1 MGGPVRRYTKEHTWI
16 QAEGSRGRIGLS
28 DFAQS
33 ELGEIAYVELPDP
46 GRRVARGD
54 VVCTVESL
62 KSSSEVYAPVSGT
75 VVEVNALLR
84 SDENASLV
92 NRDPLGDGWLVVL
105 QMDNPSELDQL
116 LVEEE
121 YAAYTGSAG

>member
-1 MGGPVRRYTKEHTWI
+1 MRLYTKDHTWVE
-16 QAEGSRGRIGLS
+16 ADGKRARIGLS

-33 ELGEIAYVELPDP
+33 ELGEIAYVDLPEP

-75 VVEVNALLR
+75 VVEVNTTLR
-84 SDENASLV
+84 SEQNASLV
-92 NRDPLGDGWLVVL
+92 NRDPLGEGWLVL
-105 QMDNPSELDQL
+105 MEIDDPEELTPL

-121 YAAYTGSAG
+121 YAAYTGGA